1 MDTLVETRWTRYGHD
16 RVYVST
22 CEGLKVGHVD
32 LKTGSIGVEVPGFS
46 AALDDCKRRWFVG
59 SPVPPPPV
67 AATSPVSLPPP
78 APIATSSPAPRTEP
92 EMAVPMPPPPFPAI
106 EPMVPA
112 RDLAANA
119 PGAAAKAKRD
129 EVNASAPV
137 LNFVARVFGV
147 KTDERNWRVGAVG
160 EQKVGRELAK
170 LGPHW
175 RVLHAVGVGNRGA
188 DIDHFVIGPA
198 GMFTLNTKRHPDGK
212 AWVAERAVMVNRQKN
227 TYLRNSRH
235 EGERASRLLT
245 SACGF
250 EVSVVPVVVFVD
262 LATFEVKQ
270 QPPDVHVTTRKRLIP
285 WLESLPIVIDS
296 ATIESVFDKARLST
310 TWAPHSN
317 DDMSPEGK
325 RS

>member
-1 MDTLVETRWTRYGHD
+1 MATLVETRWTRYGQD

-32 LKTGSIGVEVPGFS
+32 LKTGSIGVEVPEFS

-67 AATSPVSLPPP
+67 AGTSAVPLAPLPPP
-78 APIATSSPAPRTEP
+78 LPAALPAPRTEP
-92 EMAVPMPPPPFPAI
+92 PMAVLAPPPPPAAI
-106 EPMVPA
+106 EPMAPP

-119 PGAAAKAKRD
+119 AGAAAKAKRD
-129 EVNASAPV
+129 EVNAEAPV
-137 LNFVARVFGV
+137 FNFMARVLGV

-175 RVLHAVGVGNRGA
+175 RVLHAVEVGNRGA
-188 DIDHFVIGPA
+188 DIDHLVIGPV
-198 GMFTLNTKRHPDGK
+198 GVFTLNTKRHPNGK

-227 TYLRNSRH
+227 DYLRNSRH

-245 SACGF
+245 TACGCK
-250 EVSVVPVVVFVD
+250 VNVLPLIVFVD
-262 LATFEVKQ
+262 LASFEVKQ
-270 QPPDVHVTTRKRLIP
+270 QPRDVHVTTRKRLIP
-285 WLESLPIVIDS
+285 WLESLPIVLDS

-310 TWAPHSN
+310 TWATQ
-317 DDMSPEGK
+317 
-325 RS
+325 